1 MTKKA
6 QTRLKSASVTSKGGS
21 VEPLKG
27 YQTPRVHTPLDE
39 LPSKGQEMIDFCEK
53 IGFPLLEWQKFLAI
67 HAHKVKPDG
76 RWATPQVGFI
86 CARQQGKSTFM
97 ALRIITGMYLW
108 GEKLQVST
116 AHKLTTSS
124 EIFFKIFEIIE
135 NTPELKAEFAKKVE
149 SKGSQELK
157 LLNGNRY
164 LIRAN
169 NASGRGIAAVDTIY
183 MDEVRE
189 YKDEEVWAS
198 MRYTQMSAQN
208 PQIWLLSS
216 AGDQHSIILNKF
228 RDRAMAR
235 IAGAEDNLAWFEWS
249 GIPDTPI
256 DPDNPLFWESIKHS
270 NPSLGY
276 TIHEDNIRSVLND
289 EESIVRTEILTNWVN
304 VISPVIN
311 PQLWAMA
318 VDKEQKLDPEKET
331 WLGIDLSPDRRA
343 AALCAGQK
351 LPNGKFLIQLL
362 NTWDNKVALDDK
374 ALASDIATWFEKF
387 PTQVI
392 AYSARTA
399 GAVAARLI
407 QNGYPME
414 AIDGLEYAQACD
426 EFLGAIPNRLVH
438 SGQEELTKQVLSAVK
453 LPYGDGGWIMG
464 RKVSAANISASVAS
478 AMVSHYVTQQDNGD
492 DILV

>member
-1 MTKKA
+1 MA
-6 QTRLKSASVTSKGGS
+6 SKGGS
-21 VEPLKG
+21 TEPLKG
-27 YQTPRVHTPLDE
+27 YQTPRVHTPLND

-53 IGFPLLEWQKFLAI
+53 IGFPLLEWQKYLAI
-67 HAHKVKPDG
+67 NAHKVKPDG

-97 ALRIITGMYLW
+97 ALRIITGLYLW

-135 NTPELKAEFAKKVE
+135 NSPELKAEFGKKIE

-198 MRYTQMSAQN
+198 MRYTQMSAPN

-228 RDRAMAR
+228 RDRALAC

-311 PQLWAMA
+311 PQLWSQC
-318 VDKEQKLDPEKET
+318 VDESQVLDPEKET
-331 WLGIDLSPDRRA
+331 WLAIDLSPDRRA
-343 AALCAGQK
+343 AALVAGQR
-351 LPNGKFLIQLL
+351 LEEGKFLVQLL

-374 ALASDIATWFEKF
+374 ALAYDVTQWVEKF
-387 PTQVI
+387 QTQVV

-399 GAVAARLI
+399 NAVAARLI
-407 QNGYPME
+407 PAGVPMT
-414 AIDGLEYAQACD
+414 AVDGLDYAQSCD

-438 SGQEELTKQVLSAVK
+438 TGQQEFTRQVLSAVK
-453 LPYGDGGWIMG
+453 LPFGDGGWIMG
-464 RKVSAANISASVAS
+464 RKVSAANISAAVAAS
-478 AMVSHYVTQQDNGD
+478 MVTHFATQVD
-492 DILV
+492 DGLDIVIG